1 MRDSYNPALDQIM
14 FSTAVLV
21 AMSWANE
28 GALVHAGS
36 ADEAEPSFR
45 YWIDFETYSS
55 ANSAKEFELAFQK
68 AGGSLAGGPAKR
80 YPKNFTG
87 IIPIKPAEA
96 GYGNMD
102 KWDVLMTP
110 LADFLYAAL
119 RSLKPGQL
127 VGRVPGSGVVSS
139 KSYLIKT
146 LEASYGRAGAI
157 AILPPTFSLPGGYAQ
172 WVAWKADNPGKVRG
186 SRCWVHS

>member
-1 MRDSYNPALDQIM
+1 M
-14 FSTAVLV
+14 
-21 AMSWANE
+21 
-28 GALVHAGS
+28 GHAGS
-36 ADEAEPSFR
+36 DTAEPNFR
-45 YWIDFETYSS
+45 YWIDFETYFS

-68 AGGSLAGGPAKR
+68 AGGTLAGGPAKR
-80 YPKNFTG
+80 YPRKFPG

-110 LADFLYAAL
+110 LGDFIYAAL

-146 LEASYGRAGAI
+146 LEASYGQAGAN

-172 WVAWKADNPGKVRG
+172 WVAWRADNPGKVRG
-186 SRCWVHS
+186 SGSRAHSKLESAIRLALP